1 MLYLKDIILDV
12 FEKVKKLI
20 VEQLKIDESH
30 ILKDASLIDDL
41 GADSIDTVEII
52 MSLEVEFDIEILE
65 SEAILMRKIEDI
77 VKFIEI
83 KVKK

>member
-1 MLYLKDIILDV
+1 MDV

>member
-1 MLYLKDIILDV
+1 MVYLKDIILDI
-12 FEKVKKLI
+12 FEKVKELI

-41 GADSIDTVEII
+41 GADSIDKVEII

-65 SEAILMRKIEDI
+65 SEAVSMRKIEDI

-83 KVKK
+83 KIGN